1 MEIGKLS
8 NEELDRIIFSKI
20 KHKDERVLVGSGIG
34 EDCSIIDIK
43 DELCVISSDPITA
56 TTSNMGKLA
65 VYVSCND
72 IASKGI
78 KPFGIMVT
86 LLAPPTATLEDIQKI
101 MEDILQVS
109 NELQIQLLGGHTEV
123 TDAVNRIVLSVTSLG
138 GGSKDYLTLE
148 EMIQCGDLLVMT
160 KYAGLEGT
168 IILYDDFKNQI
179 EALTEKDKEELEYLS
194 SSLSVIEE
202 GLMGAEIGVRSMHDA
217 TEGGVLGA
225 AWEMAEK
232 VKLGVRIMPQNIPI
246 LEVTKKITSQL
257 HINPFKLISSGVM
270 LMIVSKE
277 KKEVLLKSLHE
288 KNINGAVI
296 GEFVKG
302 ESKII
307 TEDGQLLPLDAPETD
322 ELYKAYK
329 DRW

>member
-8 NEELDRIIFSKI
+8 NEQLDRIIFSKI
-20 KHKDERVLVGSGIG
+20 KYKDERVLVGSGIG
-34 EDCSIIDIK
+34 EDCSIVDFK
-43 DELCVISSDPITA
+43 DELCVISSDPITI

-109 NELQIQLLGGHTEV
+109 NELQIELLGGHTEI
-123 TDAVNRIVLSVTSLG
+123 TDAVNRIVLSVASLG
-138 GGSKDYLTLE
+138 GGSRDYLIPGE
-148 EMIQCGDLLVMT
+148 KVQCGDLLVMT

-168 IILYDDFKNQI
+168 AILYDDFKNQI
-179 EALTEKDKEELEYLS
+179 ENLTEKDLEGLQYVS

-202 GLMGAEIGVRSMHDA
+202 GLIGAQIGVKSMHDA
-217 TEGGVLGA
+217 TEGGILGA

-232 VKLGVRIMPQNIPI
+232 AKLGVQIVSQNIPI
-246 LEVTKKITSQL
+246 LEVTQKITSPF
-257 HINPFKLISSGVM
+257 HINPFRLISSGVM
-270 LMIVSKE
+270 LMIVAKE
-277 KKEVLLKSLHE
+277 KEEVLLKSLQE
-288 KNINGAVI
+288 KKINGAVI
-296 GEFVKG
+296 GEFIEE
-302 ESKII
+302 ESMILN
-307 TEDGQLLPLDAPETD
+307 EHGQRLPLDAPEAD

-329 DRW
+329 

>member
-8 NEELDRIIFSKI
+8 NEQLDNIIFSKI
-20 KHKDERVLVGSGIG
+20 KYKDKRVLVGSGIG
-34 EDCSIIDIK
+34 EDCSIIDFK

-86 LLAPPTATLEDIQKI
+86 LLAPPTSTLEELQKV

-109 NELQIQLLGGHTEV
+109 TKLQIQLLGGHTEI

-138 GGSKDYLTLE
+138 GASRDYLTQE
-148 EMIQCGDLLVMT
+148 KKVQDGDLLVMT

-168 IILYDDFKNQI
+168 TILYEDFKNQF
-179 EALTEKDKEELEYLS
+179 KDLGQKDLEELEYLS

-202 GLMGAEIGVRSMHDA
+202 GLIGAQIGVKSMHDA
-217 TEGGVLGA
+217 TEGGILGA
-225 AWEMAEK
+225 AWEMAQK
-232 VKLGVRIMPQNIPI
+232 AKLGVQIELKKIPI
-246 LEVTKKITSQL
+246 LDVTQKIAS
-257 HINPFKLISSGVM
+257 HFKMNPFKLISSGVM

-277 KKEVLLKSLHE
+277 KKEALLKTLQE

-296 GEFVKG
+296 GDFVEG
-302 ESKII
+302 ESGVSTK
-307 TEDGQLLPLDAPETD
+307 DSQVLPLESPEKD
-322 ELYKAYK
+322 ELYKAY
-329 DRW
+329 R

>member
-8 NEELDRIIFSKI
+8 NEQLDRIIFSKI
-20 KHKDERVLVGSGIG
+20 KYKDERVLVGSGIG
-34 EDCSIIDIK
+34 EDCSILDFK

-65 VYVSCND
+65 VYISCND

-109 NELQIQLLGGHTEV
+109 NELQIELLGGHTEI

-138 GGSKDYLTLE
+138 GGSRDYLIPGE
-148 EMIQCGDLLVMT
+148 KVQCGDLLVMT

-168 IILYDDFKNQI
+168 TILYDDFKNQI
-179 EALTEKDKEELEYLS
+179 EGLTEKDLEELQYLS
-194 SSLSVIEE
+194 SSLSVIQE
-202 GLMGAEIGVRSMHDA
+202 GLIGAQIGVKSMHDA
-217 TEGGVLGA
+217 TEGGILGA

-232 VKLGVRIMPQNIPI
+232 SKLGVQIVAQNIPI
-246 LEVTKKITSQL
+246 LETTKKITSQF

-277 KKEVLLKSLHE
+277 KEEALLKSLQE
-288 KNINGAVI
+288 NNINGAVI
-296 GEFVKG
+296 GEFIKG

-329 DRW
+329 GRW